1 MMAEEIKPAGI
12 YRPHRV
18 RPLSREDNDEDEER
32 FHKKLAELVGE
43 RESEGERA
51 DSSPRRHAG
60 ADQAAAGDPADPE
73 PERGRN
79 LDVRT

>member
-1 MMAEEIKPAGI
+1 MMAEEIKPANI

-43 RESEGERA
+43 PEADEQGA
-51 DSSPRRHAG
+51 DSSPRRQTDS
-60 ADQAAAGDPADPE
+60 DQAAADDRTGPE
-73 PERGRN
+73 PECGRN